1 MAKKLY
7 EESNMVEIGRAI
19 QNKLGTSSSF
29 TVPDMAYAIL
39 MISSHGL
46 LQSLMCS
53 ENGMYMPE
61 ENYDGFSNVVVNV
74 PESVPTVFGSKT
86 ISENGTYLAV
96 EDGFDA
102 YSKVTVTVESE
113 GPSIKQIIEKTFSV
127 YSNSYIS
134 MVRVECFLSCYEL
147 ETIYLPSVVFLDEG
161 AFAYCS
167 KLSSIYLPN
176 CQIIAGDAFEV
187 CSSLTNIDL
196 PECLSIGTGTFL
208 ENRSLEKVSI
218 PKCEYIGTLAF
229 ANCSSLKELYLLSE
243 SVCELSEGSYQ
254 QYGPSTVFY
263 DTPIVN
269 SSFLGYYG
277 SIYVLPSMVDVYK
290 AHSCWSIYSERI
302 TAFID
307 TEEQNG

>member
-7 EESNMVEIGRAI
+7 KESHMIEIGLAI

-29 TVPDMAYAIL
+29 SVPEMAYAIL
-39 MISSHGL
+39 MISTNNSFC
-46 LQSLMCS
+46 SINCS
-53 ENGMYMPE
+53 ENGTYTPGA
-61 ENYDGFSNVVVNV
+61 NCDGFSNVVVNV
-74 PESVPTVFGSKT
+74 PVSAPAVFGSKT

-102 YSKVTVTVESE
+102 YSEVIVTVKSGEASVKE
-113 GPSIKQIIEKTFSV
+113 IIERTFST

-134 MVRVECFLSCYEL
+134 MVRVECFLSCYDL
-147 ETIYLPSVVFLDEG
+147 ETIYLPSVAFLDEG

-208 ENRSLEKVSI
+208 EDRSLEKVSI
-218 PKCEYIGTLAF
+218 PKCEYIGPLAF

-243 SVCELSEGSYQ
+243 SVCELVEGSYQ

-302 TAFID
+302 TAFVD

>member
-19 QNKLGTSSSF
+19 QNKHRTSSSF
-29 TVPDMAYAIL
+29 SVPDMAFAIL
-39 MISSHGL
+39 MISTHSSFC
-46 LQSLMCS
+46 SLSCS

-61 ENYDGFSNVVVNV
+61 ENCDGFSNVVVNV

-102 YSKVTVTVESE
+102 YNKVIVTVESE
-113 GPSIKQIIEKTFSV
+113 GPSIKQIIERTFSV

-134 MVRVECFLSCYEL
+134 MVRVECFRSCYEL
-147 ETIYLPSVVFLDEG
+147 ETIYLPSAAFLDEG
-161 AFAYCS
+161 AFIYCS
-167 KLSSIYLPN
+167 KLSSVFLPN
-176 CQIIAGDAFEV
+176 CQIFADEAFAV
-187 CSSLTNIDL
+187 CSALTNITL
-196 PECLSIGTGTFL
+196 PECLSIGYGVFL
-208 ENRSLEKVSI
+208 EDISLEKASI
-218 PKCEYIGTLAF
+218 PKCEYIGPLAF
-229 ANCSSLKELYLLSE
+229 AYCSSLKELYLLSE
-243 SVCELSEGSYQ
+243 SVCELVEGSYQ
-254 QYGPSTVFY
+254 QYGSSTVFY